1 MAKMIEFYIPEKY
14 RQATHEMDSRRSDVG
29 KCWSSVP
36 ATKIGIINK
45 FASAWNELKK
55 APPHGGA

>member
-14 RQATHEMDSRRSDVG
+14 RSHPRNGFRRSDVG

-36 ATKIGIINK
+36 GYKNRHNQQICKRLGTN
-45 FASAWNELKK
+45 
-55 APPHGGA
+55 